1 MSIYKQVI
9 VMRKFPS
16 LRKGK
21 YIAQGCHASLEAATQ
36 ASKKHLLEWALSGN
50 TKIVVYVESEL
61 ELRRLRHDCEY
72 AKIPCYLVE
81 DAGRT
86 EFPEPT
92 ITALG
97 IGPASSEEIDKI
109 TGHLP
114 LF

>member
-1 MSIYKQVI
+1 MITKQVI
-9 VMRKFPS
+9 VMRKFQS

-21 YIAQGCHASLEAATQ
+21 YIAQGCHASLEAAAQ
-36 ASKKHLLEWALSGN
+36 ASKKDVLEWALYGN

-61 ELRRLRHDCEY
+61 ELRRLRHECEY
-72 AKIPCYLVE
+72 AKIPHYLVE

-97 IGPASSEEIDKI
+97 IGPYNGDEIDVI
-109 TGHLP
+109 TGKLP

>member
-1 MSIYKQVI
+1 MAITKQVI

-21 YIAQGCHASLEAATQ
+21 YIAQGCHAAIG
-36 ASKKHLLEWALSGN
+36 ALMYSHDKEIKDWSCCGN
-50 TKIVVYVESEL
+50 TKIVVYVESEE
-61 ELRRLRHDCEY
+61 ELRRLRHECEY
-72 AKIPCYLVE
+72 AKIPHYLVE

-97 IGPASSEEIDKI
+97 IGPYNGDEIDAI
-109 TGHLP
+109 TGKLP

>member
-1 MSIYKQVI
+1 MDNYKQVI

-21 YIAQGCHASLEAATQ
+21 YIAQGCHASLGAYGQ
-36 ASKKHLLEWALSGN
+36 ADKKDILYWVACGY
-50 TKIVVYVESEL
+50 TKIVVYVESEQD
-61 ELRRLRHDCEY
+61 LRQLRDQCEY
-72 AKIPCYLVE
+72 ANIPHYLVE

-97 IGPASSEEIDKI
+97 IGPARSEDIDKI

>member
-1 MSIYKQVI
+1 MHKQVI

-21 YIAQGCHASLEAATQ
+21 YISQGCHAAIGALMYSHDKEIQ
-36 ASKKHLLEWALSGN
+36 EWSLSGN

-97 IGPASSEEIDKI
+97 IGPANSEEIDKI

>member
-1 MSIYKQVI
+1 MDTYKQVI

-21 YIAQGCHASLEAATQ
+21 YIAQGCHASLGAYHQADKKDILYWAA
-36 ASKKHLLEWALSGN
+36 SGY
-50 TKIVVYVESEL
+50 TKIVVYVDSL
-61 ELRRLRHDCEY
+61 EKLSDLAGDCGN
-72 AKIPCYLVE
+72 ANIPCYLVE

-86 EFPEPT
+86 EFPVPT
-92 ITALG
+92 FTALG
-97 IGPASSEEIDKI
+97 IGPARSEDIDKI